1 MLVKYAFQPWLGIPG
16 KSNHSS
22 LVTREILWDKAG
34 QGEED
39 EIAHSRNILVVWAV
53 VKTPGKLNGYLSNWS
68 FSPVVKISVG
78 ELKLCAHSLTVPP
91 WRWLKPGF
99 PESLLPPFS
108 SVSVYSPV
116 SSVSVYSPVGS
127 SKNVPCPTI
136 KQGIVGSSILAVHC
150 NSESEGRCLYMVLML
165 RRTLRWNLLTLLELE
180 PQRTETSLQSSKA
193 SPNIRWKEKLNVL
206 CLHTPSGTRNSRVTM
221 SSCWHFGLLALTNL
235 KLLNHLELQGGKT
248 NKQKKSWT

>member
-1 MLVKYAFQPWLGIPG
+1 MIKTQIP
-16 KSNHSS
+16 
-22 LVTREILWDKAG
+22 R
-34 QGEED
+34 
-39 EIAHSRNILVVWAV
+39 
-53 VKTPGKLNGYLSNWS
+53 
-68 FSPVVKISVG
+68 
-78 ELKLCAHSLTVPP
+78 VPSA
-91 WRWLKPGF
+91 
-99 PESLLPPFS
+99 SLLI
-108 SVSVYSPV
+108 V

-235 KLLNHLELQGGKT
+235 KLLNHLELQGG
-248 NKQKKSWT
+248 QKKKKNHESKQC